1 MNKFSI
7 GLTVL
12 GGIAGGMIYKR
23 YLDAKA
29 AARELKRYEELD
41 SGFYEND
48 IYKDWQDY
56 GSYF

>member
-48 IYKDWQDY
+48 IYKD
-56 GSYF
+56 